1 MQDLAAQSALP
12 VAAEVSPERLPPAIE
27 ATAYFVVSE
36 ALTNAGKHASA
47 RQSEVKADVEDGVL
61 RLEVCHLPDEALRSL
76 ISMTLRGSTSGRAS
90 RWCPRSA
97 S

>member
-36 ALTNAGKHASA
+36 ALTNAGSTRVPDRA
-47 RQSEVKADVEDGVL
+47 RL
-61 RLEVCHLPDEALRSL
+61 RPTSRTVCCGWRFVTYLMR
-76 ISMTLRGSTSGRAS
+76 RCGR
-90 RWCPRSA
+90 
-97 S
+97 